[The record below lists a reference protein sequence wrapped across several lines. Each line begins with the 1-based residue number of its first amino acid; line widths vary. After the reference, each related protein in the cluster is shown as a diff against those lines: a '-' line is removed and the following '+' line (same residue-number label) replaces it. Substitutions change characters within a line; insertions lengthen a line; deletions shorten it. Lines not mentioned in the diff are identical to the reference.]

1 MIIGLS
7 GYAQTGKDTIANHL
21 IKNYGFTRVAFADPI
36 REALYNLNPNITL
49 ADMRGIS
56 LASCVDGIGWEAVKN
71 LSTDA
76 RELLQRMGTEVGR
89 SIFGENFWVD
99 QAMKKALQ
107 YDKAVITDIRYPN
120 ELKAVLEASG
130 QVWRVVKDNVQ
141 AVNRHPSET
150 SLDDYNFEYIIFNND
165 TIESLYESVDSFM
178 TE

>member
-7 GYAQTGKDTIANHL
+7 GYAQTGKDTIADHL

-36 REALYNLNPNITL
+36 REALYKLNPKIRLSESSGVAL
-49 ADMRGIS
+49 AH
-56 LASCVDGIGWEAVKN
+56 AVDSMGWDTVKV
-71 LSTDA
+71 LSSDV

-89 SIFGENFWVD
+89 EIFGENFWVD

-130 QVWRVVKDNVQ
+130 QVWRVVKDDVQ

-150 SLDDYNFEYIIFNND
+150 SLDDYDFEYIIFNND
-165 TIESLYESVDSFM
+165 TIESLYESVDDFM